1 MAYEVATASNL
12 EDLYTRILRFLQGYG
27 TSAAPGGS
35 RTGNGTLSGFLA
47 KPAAVTETW
56 TLTCT
61 AAAANSG
68 TFSVVGSVSG
78 AQAAATVGVAY
89 SNTKIQFTIL
99 DGSTDFIVG
108 DVFTVAVTIGMMPS
122 VQRWQVLRE
131 FRDNVVGLTT
141 NLVEFAA
148 GTQNRRILH
157 GFRYDARSLGW
168 NDTGS
173 DHGHVTTS
181 SYVQGISQFTIQLRA
196 AAEARTVRVQAVL
209 SSFVIADQ
217 LQNFL
222 LEWSDNGTS
231 WTTAGSVTSSPTYT
245 LGEVKTFSMG
255 TPGAH
260 LWWRVT
266 VNRKQ
271 GGATTG
277 NLYFKSFLLLDAA
290 GLPINHF
297 GSEALL
303 KAPGTGGTDEIYT
316 GIRTEYDAGAG
327 WYNLFLNGYT
337 GYDPLETSWFKQPGA
352 LPHFDSVVALTR
364 LPQPMVPCWDS
375 PMPYWFAA
383 NGRSF
388 RFGVKVSTSFE
399 GGYLGWIL
407 PYATP
412 GQYPYPLAIGGSL
425 VPDDANRS
433 TLWRFSVNS
442 VAHSVF
448 PIPGCNNS
456 PAQATENIGTSL
468 YLRLTTGDWGFVG
481 NRYSG
486 GSADPNLITGQDM
499 TNGSRRSVWPTSTRL
514 QAAGSGTR
522 DMRECLGGGYILVP
536 LIIHQRLP
544 TQAVFG
550 ELEGVYQISGFSNAA
565 ENTAV
570 IGGTTHVVLQNVA
583 RTEAHEYWAIAL
595 TP

>member
-12 EDLYTRILRFLQGYG
+12 EDLYARILRFLQGYG

-78 AQAAATVGVAY
+78 AQASATVGVAY
-89 SNTKIQFTIL
+89 SNTFIQFTIL

-122 VQRWQVLRE
+122 AQRWQVLRG
-131 FRDNVVGLTT
+131 FTDNVAGIST
-141 NLVEFAA
+141 NLTEFAA
-148 GTQNRRILH
+148 GTTNRRILQ
-157 GFRYDARSLGW
+157 GFRYDARSLGTN
-168 NDTGS
+168 NDAVDDAGYVNAQ
-173 DHGHVTTS
+173 G
-181 SYVQGISQFTIQLRA
+181 YVQNTSQITVQLRT
-196 AAEARTVRVQAVL
+196 AAEVRTVRIQAPAAGGTAL
-209 SSFVIADQ
+209 TEII
-217 LQNFL
+217 QNFT
-222 LEWSDNGTS
+222 LEWSDNGSS
-231 WTTAGSVTSSPTYT
+231 WTTAGSVSSNPTYVIN
-245 LGEVKTFSMG
+245 EVKTFSMG

-260 LWWRVT
+260 LWWRLT
-266 VNRKQ
+266 INRKAS
-271 GGATTG
+271 GATTG
-277 NLYFKSFLLLDAA
+277 NVYWKSMLFLDAG
-290 GLPINHF
+290 GLPVNHF
-297 GSEALL
+297 GSECIL

-316 GIRTEYDAGAG
+316 GIRSEYDAASG

-352 LPHFDSVVALTR
+352 LPHVGSAVGVPR
-364 LPQPMVPCWDS
+364 LAQPMVPCWDS
-375 PMPYWFAA
+375 SMSYWFAG

-412 GQYPYPLAIGGSL
+412 SQYPYPLAVGGSL
-425 VPDDANRS
+425 VPDDTNRS
-433 TLWRFSVNS
+433 TAWRFSVNS
-442 VAHSVF
+442 VQHSVF
-448 PIPGCNNS
+448 PIPGCGS
-456 PAQATENIGTSL
+456 DPQVATEAANTAL
-468 YLRLTTGDWGFVG
+468 YLRLWTGEWGFVG
-481 NRYSG
+481 NRNG
-486 GSADPNLITGQDM
+486 ALPNTIVGVDVSS
-499 TNGSRRSVWPTSTRL
+499 GSRRGVWPISARNQTASS
-514 QAAGSGTR
+514 ATR
-522 DMRECLGGGYILVP
+522 DMREAYGGGYIILP

-544 TQAVFG
+544 APAVIG
-550 ELEGVYQISGFSNAA
+550 ELEGVFQISGFGNAA

-570 IGGTTHVVLQNVA
+570 LGGTTHVVLQNVA